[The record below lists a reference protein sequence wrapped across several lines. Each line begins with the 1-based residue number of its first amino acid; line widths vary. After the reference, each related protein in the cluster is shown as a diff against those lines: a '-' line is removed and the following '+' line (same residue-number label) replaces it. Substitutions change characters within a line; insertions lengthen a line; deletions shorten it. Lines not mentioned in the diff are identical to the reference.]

1 MDSTTVLRIIVAC
14 HTRRGGTWVVG
25 SHHLARE
32 WSRAGHNVLFL
43 SAPFAPWHVLR
54 TRDPLLG
61 AQSPHRNARPR
72 EVEPRLWEWA
82 PIALLPWIWGAHL
95 GRRLGKSLP
104 SLAVGITGALRRGE
118 FAAPDLLIADH
129 PLFCNLDHVAKAS
142 RFVYR
147 ATDLYR
153 EMHDRPV
160 IDDLERR
167 IIADADCVIATSDPV
182 AQRLRENGAAHPI
195 VIENG
200 AEIGHFSRP
209 AARPPEYDAEDKTR
223 VVYAGAI
230 DFRFDVPLVMRLA
243 AARPAIEF
251 VIIGSG
257 THTAALEAS
266 PLPNVRLLGARP
278 YASLPGY
285 LQHANVALLPLN
297 DHPANAGRSPMKLYE
312 YGAAGLPVLA
322 TRTEELARREVPF
335 VRFIDLED
343 PERSLDALLAEQ
355 PLPDPAQIAAH
366 DWSRIAARVL
376 GAALTDAG
384 GCDTVAVEDP
394 STGDRKR
401 T

>member
-1 MDSTTVLRIIVAC
+1 
-14 HTRRGGTWVVG
+14 
-25 SHHLARE
+25 
-32 WSRAGHNVLFL
+32 
-43 SAPFAPWHVLR
+43 
-54 TRDPLLG
+54 
-61 AQSPHRNARPR
+61 
-72 EVEPRLWEWA
+72 
-82 PIALLPWIWGAHL
+82 
-95 GRRLGKSLP
+95 
-104 SLAVGITGALRRGE
+104 VGIAGALDRSG

-129 PLFCNLDHVAKAS
+129 PLFCNLDHATKAS

-167 IIADADCVIATSDPV
+167 MIADADCVMATSQPL
-182 AQRLRENGAAHPI
+182 AARLRQHGAARPI

-200 AEIGHFSRP
+200 AEVAHFSRP
-209 AARPPEYDAEDKTR
+209 AARPSEYDAGNRTR

-243 AARPAIEF
+243 AARPDIEF

-257 THTAALEAS
+257 SHIAALAAS
-266 PLPNVRLLGARP
+266 PLRNMRLLGARP

-285 LQHANVALLPLN
+285 LQHATVALLPLN

-312 YGAAGLPVLA
+312 YAAAGLPVLA
-322 TRTEELARREVPF
+322 TRTDELARRATSF
-335 VRFIDLED
+335 VRFIDPGE
-343 PERSLDALLAEQ
+343 PERSLDALLSER
-355 PLPDPAQIAAH
+355 PVPDPAEVVAH

-376 GAALTDAG
+376 AAALTDAR

-394 STGDRKR
+394 ATGDRKR